1 MLLPEVEY
9 ARPAS
14 VEEAISLLGRHKDA
28 KVLAGGQ
35 SLVNVMKLRLAAP
48 GLLVDLNG
56 VQQLREIREDDSGA
70 IRIGA
75 MATYRQ
81 IAESETVGAFIPT
94 VAQVAGHIADRQV
107 RNRGTI
113 GGNCCF
119 NDPTSNF
126 PPLLT
131 VMNATFEVRGAD
143 GTRTV
148 AGLDF
153 FQGPYRTAVRQ
164 GEMLQSITVPVP
176 AEATG
181 TSYLSLRIGDEG
193 PALLHASAQLQV
205 IDGKVTDARVAV
217 GCVAQAPLRLR
228 KLEASLIGAAV
239 ETPEFETRLSQ
250 SPDEVVGLGDVHASA
265 GYRSKMAQVYARRAI
280 LQAALQALEESTR
293 R

>member
-9 ARPAS
+9 TRPDS
-14 VEEAISLLGRHKDA
+14 LEEAVGLLGRRPDA

-56 VQQLREIREDDSGA
+56 VPQLREIQEDGLGA

-81 IAESETVGAFIPT
+81 ISESGTILEFLPTVGE
-94 VAQVAGHIADRQV
+94 VAGHIADRQV

-131 VMNATFEVRGAD
+131 VMNAAFEVRGTA
-143 GTRTV
+143 GVRTV
-148 AGLDF
+148 AAGEF

-164 GEMLQSITVPVP
+164 GEMLQSITVPIP
-176 AEATG
+176 PTATK
-181 TSYLSLRIGDEG
+181 TSYLSLRIGEEG

-205 IDGKVTDARVAV
+205 IAGKVTDARVAV

-228 KLEASLIGAAV
+228 ALEASLIGIAV
-239 ETPEFETRLSQ
+239 ASPEFETRLSEF
-250 SPDEVVGLGDVHASA
+250 PDVVVGLGDVHASA
-265 GYRSKMAQVYARRAI
+265 AYRSKMAHVYARRAI
-280 LQAALQALEESTR
+280 LKAVQQGVEESTR